1 VETTGGSL
9 SDRHLLRLRR
19 RGAEERRGSLR
30 VLTVGV
36 GDYQNLPKLR
46 YAAADARAL
55 ADAFRAQAGPAD
67 DHRLYRGATTVS
79 MVVADA
85 TLVRIREA
93 LDRLVAD
100 TRPGDTVI
108 LALSGHGIRQGE
120 ETYFAPVRF
129 DPENAAGSG
138 LVWREVLAKLEK
150 AREKKARAVWLLAD
164 CCRAAPGFPPAT
176 SRDLK
181 RGLEEGGNLIVV
193 TASSGDSPSYENADL
208 KQGIFTR
215 AWLEALRG
223 EAPELVYEP
232 AARGK
237 VLTLSRLQFW
247 LDSSVSEPRG
257 KQEYGS

>member
-1 VETTGGSL
+1 
-9 SDRHLLRLRR
+9 
-19 RGAEERRGSLR
+19 
-30 VLTVGV
+30 
-36 GDYQNLPKLR
+36 
-46 YAAADARAL
+46 
-55 ADAFRAQAGPAD
+55 
-67 DHRLYRGATTVS
+67 

-150 AREKKARAVWLLAD
+150 AREKKARAVWVLAD

-176 SRDLK
+176 S
-181 RGLEEGGNLIVV
+181 
-193 TASSGDSPSYENADL
+193 A
-208 KQGIFTR
+208 GIH
-215 AWLEALRG
+215 
-223 EAPELVYEP
+223 
-232 AARGK
+232 
-237 VLTLSRLQFW
+237 
-247 LDSSVSEPRG
+247 
-257 KQEYGS
+257 